1 MPAPQTAAP
10 PGYPAPAGYPGFP
23 PGFASQPGFAGQAGP
38 PGQPQDQAR
47 RPRRLLLPHLIW
59 EPVLLVLVV
68 LVALGAAAAT
78 EGLVFE
84 GESLWWTG
92 AFYGLLA
99 SGLALSLRTAT
110 PNLAI
115 TGFALMAMV
124 VHVTLVTEAEVPPLL
139 AALAAIVVVVT
150 IGLLFGLVTGL
161 TSVPAWAV
169 SLAGLALLQG
179 LALQLI
185 QPIGTGPVESL
196 PAPLTNPYL
205 WLGGFVLISLLGAIL
220 HAVPSLRRVFSASR
234 ATADPVRFR
243 AARLPGALVGFGG
256 SSALAGLAGLA
267 LVTQVGGL
275 TTGLVSLLPLV
286 VVLAA
291 VLIGGI
297 SAFGGRGGIA
307 GTVLGVALVAIVIR
321 YLDIERLQFGS
332 EFGQSSTW
340 LVASVLVVLGVLVSR
355 LVEAIAPMPPAQPGP
370 PAAPTP
376 MYAPGAP
383 PPVTAAMPA
392 AAPVASAPPASSGP
406 PVSGGPAVS
415 PASPAP
421 VDPPVSPAPP
431 EPPAAEPP
439 AAEPPAAEPPAAE
452 PAVSSVPPAPAATS
466 TPPVSFAPPAQPE
479 SPESGPTVPAAAA
492 PAPGGEPLPTSSEPE
507 PSDGGEQ
514 RDR

>member
-1 MPAPQTAAP
+1 
-10 PGYPAPAGYPGFP
+10 
-23 PGFASQPGFAGQAGP
+23 
-38 PGQPQDQAR
+38 
-47 RPRRLLLPHLIW
+47 LPHLIW

-84 GESLWWTG
+84 GEGLWWIV

-99 SGLALSLRTAT
+99 SGLSLSLRTAT
-110 PNLAI
+110 PNLAV
-115 TGFALMAMV
+115 TGFALLAGV
-124 VHVTLVTEAEVPPLL
+124 VHVTLVTEAELPPLL
-139 AALAAIVVVVT
+139 AALAAMVVVVT
-150 IGLLFGLVTGL
+150 IGLLFGMITGL

-179 LALQLI
+179 VALQLI

-234 ATADPVRFR
+234 VTADPVRFR

-267 LVTQVGGL
+267 LVTQIGGL

-291 VLIGGI
+291 VLIGGV

-321 YLDIERLQFGS
+321 YLDVERLLFGS
-332 EFGQSSTW
+332 EFGQSSSW
-340 LVASVLVVLGVLVSR
+340 LVAGVLIVLGVLVSR
-355 LVEAIAPMPPAQPGP
+355 LVEAIAPMPPTQPGL
-370 PAAPTP
+370 PAAPIP
-376 MYAPGAP
+376 MYGPGAP

-392 AAPVASAPPASSGP
+392 AAPVASAPPVSSGP
-406 PVSGGPAVS
+406 PVSSAPPAPPGPVEPAVS
-415 PASPAP
+415 S
-421 VDPPVSPAPP
+421 VSPAPSGP
-431 EPPAAEPP
+431 V
-439 AAEPPAAEPPAAE
+439 E
-452 PAVSSVPPAPAATS
+452 PAVSSVPPAPPGPVEPPVSPVSPAPAAAS
-466 TPPVSFAPPAQPE
+466 TPPVSFAPPTRPAPTEPAPAEPGSAQP
-479 SPESGPTVPAAAA
+479 GPAEPA
-492 PAPGGEPLPTSSEPE
+492 
-507 PSDGGEQ
+507 SDGDEQ
-514 RDR
+514 RER